1 MTLNNKITAFGTQVN
16 IAECKIVAPQADVLS
31 WHCDDLQFYLQIKDV
46 ATYQVIPAQ
55 NIINIEKAS
64 TLQDEYLINTWLY
77 GTVFAYLLQHRGY
90 LVLHGSAVL
99 VNGRAVVFSG
109 DSGAGKST
117 LAASMVH
124 HGYQLIT
131 DDVVA
136 IRAGENGQ
144 LLIEPG
150 PSRVKLWSDAL
161 TQVGKSSNG
170 LQKVINKEDKYELP
184 ISKSHP
190 DAVPLAQFYELN
202 PAEECGKIEMTQQQ
216 ANDKIN
222 TLIKNTYRYQ
232 MLKPMGKIAQH
243 FHQIVSLAKQIE
255 VYKIVR
261 PSNQYLL
268 NELTN
273 ILIANF
279 K

>member
-1 MTLNNKITAFGTQVN
+1 MTYKNEIAAFGTN
-16 IAECKIVAPQADVLS
+16 ITIAECKIAAPQADELS
-31 WHCDDLQFYLQIKDV
+31 WYCDDQQFYLQIKDV
-46 ATYQVIPAQ
+46 ANYQVIPAQ
-55 NIINIEKAS
+55 NMINIEKSPA
-64 TLQDEYLINTWLY
+64 LQDEYLINTWLY

-99 VNGRAVVFSG
+99 VNGKAVVFSG

-117 LAASMVH
+117 LAANMVDR
-124 HGYQLIT
+124 GYQLIT

-136 IRAGENGQ
+136 IRADENGQ

-161 TQVGKSSNG
+161 TQVKKSSNG

-184 ISKSHP
+184 IADSHP
-190 DAVPLAQFYELN
+190 HAVPLAKFYELN
-202 PAEECGKIEMTQQQ
+202 PTKESKKIKITQQQ

-243 FHQIVSLAKQIE
+243 FHQIITLAKQIE
-255 VYKIVR
+255 VYKVVR
-261 PSNQYLL
+261 PSDQYLL

-273 ILIANF
+273 MLIAQF
-279 K
+279 

>member
-1 MTLNNKITAFGTQVN
+1 MTYKNEIAAFGTN
-16 IAECKIVAPQADVLS
+16 ITIAEYKIAAPQADELS
-31 WHCDDLQFYLQIKDV
+31 WYCDDQQFYLQIKDV
-46 ATYQVIPAQ
+46 ANYQVVPAQ
-55 NIINIEKAS
+55 NIINIEKSPA
-64 TLQDEYLINTWLY
+64 LQDEYLINTWLY

-99 VNGRAVVFSG
+99 VNGKAVVFSG

-117 LAASMVH
+117 LAANMVDR
-124 HGYQLIT
+124 GYQLIT

-136 IRAGENGQ
+136 IRADENGQ

-161 TQVGKSSNG
+161 TQVKKSSNG
-170 LQKVINKEDKYELP
+170 LQKVINKENKYELP
-184 ISKSHP
+184 IANSHP
-190 DAVPLAQFYELN
+190 NAVPLAKFYELN
-202 PAEECGKIEMTQQQ
+202 PTKESEKIKITQQQ

-243 FHQIVSLAKQIE
+243 FHQIITLAKQIE
-255 VYKIVR
+255 VYKVVR
-261 PSNQYLL
+261 PSDQYLL

-273 ILIANF
+273 MLIAQF
-279 K
+279 